1 MFMMHST
8 FALTLIAVSVAMMMV
23 VKMPDGFMKM
33 VGYVVTLFA
42 LLLFVC
48 SVYTGFMAWR
58 SGNMNMNMMQDMT
71 NMMKGG
77 EMMKNNGTMPAEKTP
92 AAH

>member
-1 MFMMHST
+1 MMFMMHST

-23 VKMPDGFMKM
+23 VKMPDGFMKL

-48 SVYTGFMAWR
+48 SVYSGFMSWKA
-58 SGNMNMNMMQDMT
+58 GHMTMETMMQDMT
-71 NMMKGG
+71 GG
-77 EMMKNNGTMPAEKTP
+77 VAKTNDKMPAEKP
-92 AAH
+92 AH

>member
-1 MFMMHST
+1 MMFMMHST

-48 SVYTGFMAWR
+48 SVYSGFMAWR
-58 SGNMNMNMMQDMT
+58 AGDMNMNTMMQDMT
-71 NMMKGG
+71 GNGMTKGN
-77 EMMKNNGTMPAEKTP
+77 EKMPAEK